1 MVNNEEAPPEKLG
14 PYRRLTRL
22 GSGGMGVVYR
32 AVDPA
37 GRDVAIKVLRPELA
51 ADPTARQ
58 RLARE
63 IDTMRRVH
71 SPHVAD
77 VLDGDVTVARPFVV
91 TRFIEGRQLDK
102 VVAEDGPLGGD
113 ALRRLALGLARALVA
128 IHRAGVVHRD
138 LKPSNTMMVEGEPV
152 VIDFGIAQSADSAR
166 LTQTGMVTGTPAY
179 MAPEVFDDKPPSPA
193 TDVHAWA
200 VTVAFAATGRSPYGA
215 GGLNAIILNVVE
227 GRANLEGVPPQL
239 LPLLR
244 PALNRDPARRPSAA
258 ALVEAVAA
266 LGDGMAFVAEKA
278 GMPFGNTA
286 TPPEGPPRPS
296 APTRP
301 STLPEQRYAPTGP
314 EQPPAPTRP
323 PDAPERH
330 PTGPRDPH
338 LSSPSPPGHPHG
350 ARSRRKWPLAVVGV
364 ALVAGFV
371 ACGVALQGVVTHGTA
386 TAHDVPSSAPSFE
399 ASSRPSVPG
408 EAVPRSPVDRHDGAS
423 SPSAPSHRRTRHT
436 PAATST
442 SRRPRPHPSTTRPTS
457 SESPRVVTPGAFCS
471 PEGATGVTSAGT
483 PMECVRKEG
492 EDQARWRQAA

>member
-1 MVNNEEAPPEKLG
+1 MVNNEEVPPEKLG

-63 IDTMRRVH
+63 IDTMRRVR

-77 VLDGDVTVARPFVV
+77 VLDGDVTAARPFVV

-102 VVAEDGPLGGD
+102 VVAEGGPLRGD

-179 MAPEVFDDKPPSPA
+179 MAPEVFDDTPPSPA

-200 VTVAFAATGRSPYGA
+200 VTVAFAATGRPPYGT
-215 GGLNAIILNVVE
+215 GGLQSVILNVVE

-266 LGDGMAFVAEKA
+266 LGDGTALTAKDVE
-278 GMPFGNTA
+278 MPAMPPYGNMA
-286 TPPEGPPRPS
+286 TPPPP

-301 STLPEQRYAPTGP
+301 STLPEQRHAPAR
-314 EQPPAPTRP
+314 PPAT
-323 PDAPERH
+323 PERR
-330 PTGPRDPH
+330 PRDPR
-338 LSSPSPPGHPHG
+338 LSSPSPPGHRHG
-350 ARSRRKWPLAVVGV
+350 ARSRRKWPLAVAGV
-364 ALVAGFV
+364 VLVAGFV
-371 ACGVALQGVVTHGTA
+371 AGGVALQGMVTHGTA
-386 TAHDVPSSAPSFE
+386 TAHDLPSSTPSFG
-399 ASSRPSVPG
+399 ASRRSSVPG
-408 EAVPRSPVDRHDGAS
+408 ETAPRSPADGQDGT
-423 SPSAPSHRRTRHT
+423 SPPSVPSHRRTRHT
-436 PAATST
+436 PATMST
-442 SRRPRPHPSTTRPTS
+442 PRSPRPHPSTTRPTS

-483 PMECVRKEG
+483 PMKCVREEG
-492 EDQARWRQAA
+492 EDQARWRQAE

>member
-37 GRDVAIKVLRPELA
+37 GRDVAIKVLRPALA

-63 IDTMRRVH
+63 IDTMRRVR
-71 SPHVAD
+71 SPHVAE
-77 VLDGDVTVARPFVV
+77 VLDGDVTAVRPFVV

-102 VVAEDGPLGGD
+102 VVAEDGPLRGD

-128 IHRAGVVHRD
+128 IHQAGVVHRD

-152 VIDFGIAQSADSAR
+152 VIDFGIAQSPDSAR

-179 MAPEVFDDKPPSPA
+179 MAPEVFDDLPPSPA

-200 VTVAFAATGRSPYGA
+200 VTVAFAATGRPPYGT
-215 GGLNAIILNVVE
+215 GGFQSVILNVVE
-227 GRANLEGVPPQL
+227 GRANLEGVPSWL

-266 LGDGMAFVAEKA
+266 LGDGTALTAEHVET
-278 GMPFGNTA
+278 PYRNRA
-286 TPPEGPPRPS
+286 TPPEGP

-301 STLPEQRYAPTGP
+301 STLPERRH
-314 EQPPAPTRP
+314 APTRP
-323 PDAPERH
+323 PVRPERR
-330 PTGPRDPH
+330 PTGPRDPR
-338 LSSPSPPGHPHG
+338 LSSPSSSGRRRD
-350 ARSRRKWPLAVVGV
+350 ARSGRKWPLAVAGV
-364 ALVAGFV
+364 VLVAGFV
-371 ACGVALQGVVTHGTA
+371 AGGVALQGMVTHGTA
-386 TAHDVPSSAPSFE
+386 TAHDLPSATPSFE
-399 ASSRPSVPG
+399 ASRRPSVSG
-408 EAVPRSPVDRHDGAS
+408 QAVPRSPADRHDGT
-423 SPSAPSHRRTRHT
+423 SPSSVPSHRGTRHT
-436 PAATST
+436 PATTST
-442 SRRPRPHPSTTRPTS
+442 PRRPRPNPGTTRPTS
-457 SESPRVVTPGAFCS
+457 SESPRTVTPGAFCS

-492 EDQARWRQAA
+492 EDQARWRQAE